1 VKKLTDAALRALLRS
16 PPQEREDVLDAAV
29 PGLELRVGPGGAT
42 WSLVVRVAG
51 EGGVSKRGFKRKGKR
66 HRLTLGEYP
75 TVSLEDARGRA
86 NLYLDQANKGINP
99 TVALERAATTGGLT
113 IEALSKRFLA
123 DYVQMKEL
131 RAVAKYAGAIRV
143 HIVPRLGS
151 ALADQVS
158 RQEVRDLLKQSMIK
172 IARGNGARDRPRGGK
187 EAARSVLSVFRKM
200 MNWGI
205 REELLTRKD
214 NPAEGMEA
222 NLPKKRRRERV
233 LSREECQVAWTASG
247 LLGYPFGPV
256 YRLLFV
262 TGTRESEWGRAV
274 RDWIDL
280 PQALSIIPADSF
292 KSDHVHVVP
301 LVSVAVQTIEY
312 VYAHHRT
319 RSGQFIFSGTDGRRP
334 LGGWSKAQDR
344 LMRSMCAVTGERAVK
359 DFNPHD
365 IRRTVATRIAELLGV
380 GGEQL
385 IRRVLGH
392 ADGSVT
398 AIYNRYG
405 YVKEMRAALDDW
417 AGELTRGLSADPY
430 LIQTQEIAS
439 SRMVGT
445 VPPAC
450 ATQRPTV

>member
-1 VKKLTDAALRALLRS
+1 MKKLTDAALRALLRTL
-16 PPQEREDVLDAAV
+16 PPERMDVQDAAV
-29 PGLELRVGPGGAT
+29 PGLEMRIGPGGAT

-51 EGGVSKRGFKRKGKR
+51 EGGVSKRGFKKKGKR

-86 NLYLDQANKGINP
+86 NLYIDQANKGISP
-99 TVALERAATTGGLT
+99 VVALERAATTGGLT
-113 IEALSKRFLA
+113 IEGLSKRFLA

-131 RAVAKYAGAIRV
+131 RAFARYAGAINV
-143 HIVPRLGS
+143 HIVPRIGT
-151 ALADQVS
+151 ALSDLIS
-158 RQEVRDLLKQSMIK
+158 RQDVRELLKQVMIK
-172 IARGNGARDRPRGGK
+172 IPRGNGPRDRPRGGK
-187 EAARSVLSVFRKM
+187 EAARTVLSVLRKM
-200 MNWGI
+200 MSWGI

-233 LSREECQVAWTASG
+233 LSPEECRIAWVASG
-247 LLGYPFGPV
+247 SLAYPFGPV

-262 TGTRESEWGRAV
+262 TGTRESEWGRAI

-280 PQALSIIPADSF
+280 GQALSVIPADSF

-301 LVSVAVQTIEY
+301 LVPVAVQTIEY
-312 VYAHHRT
+312 VCAYHPT
-319 RSGQFIFSGTDGRRP
+319 RNGKYVFSGTDGRRP
-334 LGGWSKAQDR
+334 LAGWSKAQDR
-344 LMRSMCAVTGERAVK
+344 LMRAMCSLTGERAVK

-405 YVKEMRAALDDW
+405 YVKEMRAALEQW
-417 AGELTRGLSADPY
+417 TGELTRGLSADPY
-430 LIQTQEIAS
+430 VISAQHVVSLPSARS
-439 SRMVGT
+439 LHAVR
-445 VPPAC
+445 A
-450 ATQRPTV
+450 A

>member
-1 VKKLTDAALRALLRS
+1 MKKLTDAGLRALLRS
-16 PPQEREDVLDAAV
+16 PPPEREDVQDAAV

-42 WSLVVRVAG
+42 WSLVVRVVG
-51 EGGVSKRGFKRKGKR
+51 EGGVSKRGFKKKGGR
-66 HRLTLGEYP
+66 QRLTLGEYP

-86 NLYLDQANKGINP
+86 NLYIDQANKGISP
-99 TVALERAATTGGLT
+99 TAALERAATTGGLT
-113 IEALSKRFLA
+113 IEVLSQRFLA
-123 DYVQMKEL
+123 EYVQMKEL
-131 RAVAKYAGAIRV
+131 RAIAKYAGAITV

-151 ALADQVS
+151 ALAELVS
-158 RQEVRDLLKQSMIK
+158 RQDIRDLLKQSMIK
-172 IARGNGARDRPRGGK
+172 IPRGSGPRDRPRGGK
-187 EAARSVLSVFRKM
+187 EAARTVLSVFRKM
-200 MNWGI
+200 MTWGI

-233 LSREECQVAWTASG
+233 LSREECQVAWIASG

-301 LVSVAVQTIEY
+301 LVPVAVHTMEY
-312 VYAHHRT
+312 VYAHHPT
-319 RSGQFIFSGTDGRRP
+319 RSGAFIFSGTDGRRP

-344 LMRSMCAVTGERAVK
+344 LMRSMCSVTGERAVK

-405 YVKEMRAALDDW
+405 YVKEMRTALEQW
-417 AGELTRGLSADPY
+417 VEELTRGLSAEPY
-430 LIQTQEIAS
+430 LVQTQQIAS
-439 SRMVGT
+439 SGPVGT
-445 VPPAC
+445 VLPERA
-450 ATQRPTV
+450 A

>member
-1 VKKLTDAALRALLRS
+1 MKKLTDAALRALLRS
-16 PPQEREDVLDAAV
+16 PPQEREDVQDAAV

-42 WSLVVRVAG
+42 WSLLVRVAG
-51 EGGVSKRGFKRKGKR
+51 EGGVSKRGFKKKGKR

-86 NLYLDQANKGINP
+86 NLYIDQANRGINP
-99 TVALERAATTGGLT
+99 IAVLERAATTGGLT
-113 IEALSKRFLA
+113 IEELSKRFLA

-131 RAVAKYAGAIRV
+131 RALAKYAGAIHV

-151 ALADQVS
+151 ALADLVS
-158 RQEVRDLLKQSMIK
+158 RQDVRDLLKQAMIK
-172 IARGNGARDRPRGGK
+172 MPRGNGPRDRPRGGK
-187 EAARSVLSVFRKM
+187 EAARTVLSVFRKM

-233 LSREECQVAWTASG
+233 LSREECQVAWVASG
-247 LLGYPFGPV
+247 ALGYPFGPI

-280 PQALSIIPADSF
+280 PQGLSVIPADSF

-301 LVSVAVQTIEY
+301 LVPVAVQTLEY
-312 VYAHHRT
+312 VYAHHPT
-319 RSGQFIFSGTDGRRP
+319 RSGKYIFSGTDGRRP

-344 LMRSMCAVTGERAVK
+344 LMRAMCSVTGERAVK

-405 YVKEMRAALDDW
+405 YVKEMRTALEQW
-417 AGELTRGLSADPY
+417 VEELTRGLSAEPY
-430 LIQTQEIAS
+430 VVQAQEIAS
-439 SRMVGT
+439 PRTVGT
-445 VPPAC
+445 ALPAR
-450 ATQRPTV
+450 AA

>member
-1 VKKLTDAALRALLRS
+1 MKKLTDAALRAMLRS
-16 PPQEREDVLDAAV
+16 PPQEREDVQDAAV

-51 EGGVSKRGFKRKGKR
+51 EGGVSQRGFKKKGKR
-66 HRLTLGEYP
+66 HRITLGEYP
-75 TVSLEDARGRA
+75 SVSLEDARGRA
-86 NLYLDQANKGINP
+86 NLYIDQANRGISP
-99 TVALERAATTGGLT
+99 IAALERAATTGGLT
-113 IEALSKRFLA
+113 IDGLSQKFMTE
-123 DYVQMKEL
+123 YVQMKEL
-131 RAVAKYAGAIRV
+131 RASSRYAGAINV
-143 HIVPRLGS
+143 HIVPRVGS
-151 ALADQVS
+151 ALADLIS
-158 RQEVRDLLKQSMIK
+158 RQDVRDLLKQVMIK
-172 IARGNGARDRPRGGK
+172 IPRGNDPRDRPRGGK
-187 EAARSVLSVFRKM
+187 EAARTVLSVFRKM

-233 LSREECQVAWTASG
+233 LSREECQIAWAASG
-247 LLGYPFGPV
+247 TIGYPFGPV

-262 TGTRESEWGRAV
+262 TGTRESEWGHAI

-280 PQALSIIPADSF
+280 TQALSVIPADSF

-301 LVSVAVQTIEY
+301 LVPVAIQTIEY
-312 VYAHHRT
+312 VNAYHPT
-319 RSGQFIFSGTDGRRP
+319 RSGSYVFSGTDGRRP

-344 LMRSMCAVTGERAVK
+344 LMRAMCAMTGEKAVK

-392 ADGSVT
+392 ADSSVT

-405 YVKEMRAALDDW
+405 YVKEMRAALEQW
-417 AGELTRGLSADPY
+417 AGELTRGLSTEPY
-430 LIQTQEIAS
+430 VVSAQETAS
-439 SRMVGT
+439 PWRVG
-445 VPPAC
+445 PSLPAR
-450 ATQRPTV
+450 AA

>member
-1 VKKLTDAALRALLRS
+1 MKKLTDTALRALLKS
-16 PPQEREDVLDAAV
+16 PPQSRMDVQDESV
-29 PGLELRVGPGGAT
+29 PGLVIRIGPGGAS
-42 WSLVVRVAG
+42 WSFLVRVAG
-51 EGGVSKRGFKRKGKR
+51 EGGVSSRGFKKKGKR
-66 HRLTLGEYP
+66 HRISLGEYP
-75 TVSLEDARGRA
+75 AVSLEDARGRA
-86 NLYLDQANKGINP
+86 NLYLDQAKRGISP
-99 TVALERAATTGGLT
+99 VVALERAATTGGLT
-113 IEALSKRFLA
+113 IEELSRKFMVE
-123 DYVQMKEL
+123 YVQMKEL
-131 RAVAKYAGAIRV
+131 RASSRYAGAIDV
-143 HIVPRLGS
+143 HIVPRTGS
-151 ALADQVS
+151 ALADLIS
-158 RQEVRDLLKQSMIK
+158 RQDVRDMLKQTMIK
-172 IARGNGARDRPRGGK
+172 IPRGSGPRDRPRGGK
-187 EAARSVLSVFRKM
+187 EAARTVLSVFRKM

-233 LSREECQVAWTASG
+233 LSREECQIAWTASG
-247 LLGYPFGPV
+247 ALGYPFGPV

-262 TGTRESEWGRAV
+262 TGTRESEWGLAV

-280 PQALSIIPADSF
+280 TQALSVIPADSF

-301 LVSVAVQTIEY
+301 LVPIAVQTIEY
-312 VYAHHRT
+312 VFAYHPT
-319 RSGQFIFSGTDGRRP
+319 RSGKYVFSGTDGRRP

-344 LMRSMCAVTGERAVK
+344 LMRAMCAVTGERAVK

-405 YVKEMRAALDDW
+405 YVKEMRAALEQW
-417 AGELTRGLSADPY
+417 AGDLTRGLSAEPY
-430 LIQTQEIAS
+430 IVQAQGIAS
-439 SRMVGT
+439 SRPVGT
-445 VPPAC
+445 LLPAR
-450 ATQRPTV
+450 AA

>member
-1 VKKLTDAALRALLRS
+1 MKKLTDAALRALLRS
-16 PPQEREDVLDAAV
+16 PPHERADVQDATV

-51 EGGVSKRGFKRKGKR
+51 EGGLSKRGFKKKGKR
-66 HRLTLGEYP
+66 HRITLGDYP

-86 NLYLDQANKGINP
+86 NLYLGQANKGINP
-99 TVALERAATTGGLT
+99 IVALERAATTGGPT
-113 IEALSKRFLA
+113 IEALSKKFLQ
-123 DYVQMKEL
+123 DYVRMKEL
-131 RAVAKYAGAIRV
+131 RAASKYAGAINV

-151 ALADQVS
+151 ALADLVA
-158 RQEVRDLLKQSMIK
+158 RQDVRDLLKQSMIK
-172 IARGNGARDRPRGGK
+172 VPRGSGARDRPRGGK

-200 MNWGI
+200 INWGI

-214 NPAEGMEA
+214 NPAEEMEA
-222 NLPKKRRRERV
+222 NLPKKKRRERV
-233 LSREECQVAWTASG
+233 LSREECQIAWIASG
-247 LLGYPFGPV
+247 MLGYPFGPA

-280 PQALSIIPADSF
+280 PEALSVIPADSF
-292 KSDHVHVVP
+292 KSDHVHIVP
-301 LVSVAVQTIEY
+301 LVPVAVQTIEC
-312 VYAHHRT
+312 VYAHHGT
-319 RSGQFIFSGTDGRRP
+319 RSGNYVFSGTDGRRP

-344 LMRSMCAVTGERAVK
+344 LMRAMCSVTGERAVK

-405 YVKEMRAALDDW
+405 YVREMRSALEQLTK
-417 AGELTRGLSADPY
+417 ELTRGLSAEPY
-430 LIQTQEIAS
+430 LVQAQAIAS
-439 SRMVGT
+439 PRTG
-445 VPPAC
+445 PLLPAN
-450 ATQRPTV
+450 AG